1 MTRHHHGLSLLAQ
14 RCIYISEVGLFLA
27 GRR

>member
-1 MTRHHHGLSLLAQ
+1 MTRHQHGLSLLAQ
-14 RCIYISEVGLFLA
+14 RCTYISAAGLFLA